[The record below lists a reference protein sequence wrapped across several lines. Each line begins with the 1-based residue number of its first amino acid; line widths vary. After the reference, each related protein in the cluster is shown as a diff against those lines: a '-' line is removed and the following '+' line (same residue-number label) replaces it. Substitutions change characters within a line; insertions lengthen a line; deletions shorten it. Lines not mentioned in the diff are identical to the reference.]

1 MQTLQLGWNMWL
13 KIGRTLDF
21 DNNDA
26 DVADA
31 GADVAGAAGPSV
43 DDDAFNVW

>member
-26 DVADA
+26 DVA
-31 GADVAGAAGPSV
+31 GAAGPSV
-43 DDDAFNVW
+43 DDDALNVW